1 MGDGDL
7 AGDKGEKFIKA
18 NSAILS
24 PCVFIKF
31 HAGARQTCFN
41 EGQGA
46 LAKGQNPRAPDK
58 ILALIL

>member
-7 AGDKGEKFIKA
+7 AGYKAEKFIKA
-18 NSAILS
+18 NSAMLS
-24 PCVFIKF
+24 LCVFIKF

-46 LAKGQNPRAPDK
+46 AAKGPNPRAPDK